1 VFTEVRELRDA
12 SIAHFVTVAEAIDK
26 IPNHILRGNAM
37 GIFQANIGLWQ
48 ILARQGLISSA
59 GLDRSWQ
66 SIIWPFASIRSSA
79 QLFDAGRDSL
89 REVLL
94 AATGKPNG
102 SQDEISDLMAGPHQ
116 TSPEGNKVHHELA
129 DRIRSVL

>member
-1 VFTEVRELRDA
+1 
-12 SIAHFVTVAEAIDK
+12 
-26 IPNHILRGNAM
+26 M

-48 ILARQGLISSA
+48 ILARQGQISSA

-66 SIIWPFASIRSSA
+66 TIIRPFANIRSSA

-94 AATGKPNG
+94 AAPGKPNG
-102 SQDEISDLMAGPHQ
+102 SQDAIIDLLPGPHQ
-116 TSPEGNKVHHELA
+116 TSPEGSNAHHELA
-129 DRIRSVL
+129 DRIGSVSRGQ